1 VLNIELASAT
11 LGAGTPWP
19 VVALR
24 EESGGGGEMADFD
37 EVREQY
43 HRALETY
50 ILGDPGPVMRLW
62 STRDDVTL
70 ANPIGPPVR
79 GRDGVRE
86 AAERAALQL
95 RDGEAFSLECIAAYA
110 TADLAYEVNIE
121 RSRVKVGG
129 AEEVAPTAL
138 RTTTIFRHEDDGW
151 RIVGRHADPI
161 IAPGPLESIVRS

>member
-1 VLNIELASAT
+1 
-11 LGAGTPWP
+11 
-19 VVALR
+19 
-24 EESGGGGEMADFD
+24 
-37 EVREQY
+37 
-43 HRALETY
+43 
-50 ILGDPGPVMRLW
+50 MRLW